1 MNRTTLQRGLSCL
14 LLLAATSA
22 AAAPPTHERPLAARQ
37 KRVEAPAP
45 KGQTFV
51 EMAVAGVV
59 PTPDGTMVVLVN
71 ADEQV
76 LLPLGI
82 GLSEAISIHGRLE
95 HHRFA
100 RPQTHDLLDH
110 VLSEL
115 GGKIVKVQIDDLRED
130 VFLGTVFIK
139 AGDRVIS
146 VDARPSDAIA
156 LAVGSGVPILV
167 ARAVLDR
174 AALTPDDLLDEP
186 DVPRPAPDAPAAASA
201 EPAGVYTL

>member
-1 MNRTTLQRGLSCL
+1 MNRTILQRGLSCL
-14 LLLAATSA
+14 ALLVATSA
-22 AAAPPTHERPLAARQ
+22 AAAPPSHQPPRPDAA
-37 KRVEAPAP
+37 
-45 KGQTFV
+45 KGAAATKGRAFV

-110 VLSEL
+110 VLTEL
-115 GGKIVKVQIDDLRED
+115 GGRIVKVQIDDLRED

-186 DVPRPAPDAPAAASA
+186 EAAPTPDPAAAAA